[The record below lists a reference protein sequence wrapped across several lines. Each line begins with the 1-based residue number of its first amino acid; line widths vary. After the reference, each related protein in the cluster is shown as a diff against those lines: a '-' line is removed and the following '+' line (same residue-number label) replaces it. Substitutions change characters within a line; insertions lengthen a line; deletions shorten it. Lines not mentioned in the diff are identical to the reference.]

1 MTSRTTGQSR
11 ADVIADTAIGLI
23 AGQGLR
29 GLTHRAV
36 DSTAGIPQGSTSYYA
51 PTRQALL
58 GLAARRLA
66 QRSADNADNI
76 LLDLGTSVPDDA
88 GERIGSLTAAA
99 VALMDSLVG
108 RPVDMR
114 ARYALLIELPAD
126 DALHQALSSFS
137 AVQAGAGAAAEL
149 VLTRFGVSD
158 PGERTSELVRLI
170 DSLVFTQ
177 IATPSPAARR
187 EAVGALA
194 AYLRG
199 IM

>member
-1 MTSRTTGQSR
+1 MTSDKGGQSR
-11 ADVIADTAIGLI
+11 VGVIADTAISLI
-23 AGQGLR
+23 AAQGLR

-58 GLAARRLA
+58 GLAASRLA
-66 QRSADNADNI
+66 QRSGATADSLHRLETA
-76 LLDLGTSVPDDA
+76 VPDDA
-88 GERIGSLTAAA
+88 AERIGALTAAA
-99 VALMDSLVG
+99 TALMDSLVG

-126 DALHQALSSFS
+126 DALHRALSSES
-137 AVQAGAGAAAEL
+137 AVQAGATAAVEL
-149 VLTRFGVSD
+149 ILSRFGVSE
-158 PGERTSELVRLI
+158 PGERSRELMRLI

-177 IATPSPAARR
+177 IATPSPDARR

>member
-1 MTSRTTGQSR
+1 MTSGTGGQSR
-11 ADVIADTAIGLI
+11 AGVIADTAISLI
-23 AGQGLR
+23 AAQGLR

-58 GLAARRLA
+58 GLAASRLA
-66 QRSADNADNI
+66 QRSGADSGSS
-76 LLDLGTSVPDDA
+76 LHGLETTVPDDA
-88 GERIGSLTAAA
+88 GGRIGALTAAA
-99 VALMDSLVG
+99 TELMDSLVG

-126 DALHQALSSFS
+126 DELHRALSSES
-137 AVQAGAGAAAEL
+137 DVQARAAAAIEL
-149 VLTRFGVSD
+149 VLSRFGVSD
-158 PGERTSELVRLI
+158 PGERARELMRLI
-170 DSLVFTQ
+170 DALVFTQ
-177 IATPSPAARR
+177 IATPSPDARR